1 MIRKVIRKGKKPVW
15 VLYSKRGDRKLG
27 EYPTRE
33 AALERERQIQYFKN
47 KQ

>member
-15 VLYSKRGDRKLG
+15 VLYSRGGDRKLG

-33 AALERERQIQYFKN
+33 AALERERQIQYFTHEK
-47 KQ
+47 